1 MRVIANRIR
10 RATTLSRHVL
20 TQMDALK
27 LPRLQTVL
35 SEAVAFGEL
44 SFSGVLPREGTSVSK
59 IDALVAELR

>member
-1 MRVIANRIR
+1 
-10 RATTLSRHVL
+10 
-20 TQMDALK
+20 MDALK